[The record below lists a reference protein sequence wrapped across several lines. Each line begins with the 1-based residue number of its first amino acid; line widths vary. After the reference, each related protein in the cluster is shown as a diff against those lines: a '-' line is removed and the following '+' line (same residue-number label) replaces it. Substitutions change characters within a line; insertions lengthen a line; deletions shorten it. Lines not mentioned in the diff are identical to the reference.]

1 MSDTPNIPVKS
12 IIANL
17 QAGEKLYDLTAVRYE
32 ATINAWPTIIAE
44 VLVKPSREKEVVN
57 VDGTLVDELNN
68 LKKTEQSVQITFGVQ
83 GEETTIKCIIRSLY
97 LVISTSDIAIRL
109 VLTPEYT
116 KVDQLNLS
124 IFKYRDG
131 YTGDVDGIMTAYPKI
146 DEQTK
151 LIPYITSVYEKSK
164 KQWGD
169 SMEYIIPKLNK
180 FQQKLIPQIH
190 ERNGKVESLFTAL
203 LNNSKDKVDDL
214 YNIGDRFFPQDNT
227 LAQEIYKCI
236 TQNNGTFLSTIC
248 SLGNLFK
255 LIYIPGLDGEN
266 IGYFIPKS
274 FIKDPSNK
282 PDDSAS
288 TSKLKLVSAE
298 INMGGLGL
306 PQLGYVYSEA
316 DSIKDIDNII
326 RVALTQ
332 DGASY
337 PDLLQA
343 NDEELVNKSCIRIAG
358 PTWIPVY
365 VQYQETPSS
374 GDPANG
380 GRATYTVS
388 QETIQKV
395 RNNITNI
402 LIEWC
407 KQEYIFQTSATS
419 YADVELFYSSSPKIF
434 GKYVT
439 ITDNT
444 ENGNKVAEGFVSTYE
459 QLVVKQ
465 GTSSG
470 EVYTKIKLIGV

>member
-1 MSDTPNIPVKS
+1 MSTIPVKS

-17 QAGEKLYDLTAVRYE
+17 QTNQKSYDLTAVRYE

-44 VLVKPSREKEVVN
+44 VLVKPSEQNQVVN
-57 VDGTLVDELNN
+57 VDGTLVDELNT
-68 LKKTEQSVQITFGVQ
+68 LKNAAQSVTITFGVE
-83 GEETTIKCIIRSLY
+83 GEETTVKCIIRSLY

-131 YTGDVDGIMTAYPKI
+131 YTGDVDGIMTDYPKI
-146 DEQTK
+146 EKNTE
-151 LIPYITSVYEKSK
+151 LMPYIAKVYDKSK
-164 KQWGD
+164 DQWVH
-169 SMEYIIPKLNK
+169 SMGYITDKLNK
-180 FQQKLIPQIH
+180 FQKKLIPQIH
-190 ERNGKVESLFTAL
+190 ARNEKVESLFTDL
-203 LNNSKDKVDDL
+203 LSNSEDKVAKL
-214 YNIGDRFFPQDNT
+214 YNIGDRFYPYDNT

-255 LIYIPGLDGEN
+255 LVYVPGIQGDD

-274 FIKDPSNK
+274 FIKDENNK
-282 PDDSAS
+282 PDDS
-288 TSKLKLVSAE
+288 TYDLKLVSAE

-306 PQLGYVYSEA
+306 PQLGYIYSEA
-316 DSIKDIDNII
+316 DSIKDIDNVIN
-326 RVALTQ
+326 VALTQ

-343 NDEELVNKSCIRIAG
+343 SDDELINKSCIRIAG

-365 VQYQETPSS
+365 VQYQEAPSS

-380 GRATYTVS
+380 GRANYTVS
-388 QETIQKV
+388 PETIQKV
-395 RNNITNI
+395 RDNITNI

-419 YADVELFYSSSPKIF
+419 YADIELFYSSSPKIF

-444 ENGNKVAEGFVSTYE
+444 EKDNVVAKGFVSTYE

-465 GTSSG
+465 GTNSG

>member
-1 MSDTPNIPVKS
+1 MSTIPVKS
-12 IIANL
+12 IIAHL
-17 QAGEKLYDLTAVRYE
+17 QTKEKLYDLTAVRYE

-57 VDGTLVDELNN
+57 VDGTLVGELNA
-68 LKKTEQSVQITFGVQ
+68 LKDTVQPVTITFGVQ
-83 GEETTIKCIIRSLY
+83 GEETTISCIIRSLY
-97 LVISTSDIAIRL
+97 FVISTNDIAIRL
-109 VLTPEYT
+109 VLTPAYT

-131 YTGDVDGIMTAYPKI
+131 STGDVDGIMTEYPKI
-146 DEQTK
+146 NKNTE
-151 LIPYITSVYEKSK
+151 LMPYIASVYNKSK
-164 KQWGD
+164 EQWGN
-169 SMEYIIPKLNK
+169 SMNYIIPKLNK

-190 ERNGKVESLFTAL
+190 KRNEKVESLFTDL
-203 LNNSKDKVDDL
+203 LTNSNTTVKDL

-255 LIYIPGLDGEN
+255 LIYVPGLDGEN

-282 PDDSAS
+282 PDDS
-288 TSKLKLVSAE
+288 TSDLKLVSAE

-343 NDEELVNKSCIRIAG
+343 SDDELENKSCIRIAG
-358 PTWIPVY
+358 PTWIPLY
-365 VQYQETPSS
+365 VQYQEAPSS

-380 GRATYTVS
+380 GRAEYNVS
-388 QETIQKV
+388 PETIQKV
-395 RNNITNI
+395 RDNITNI

>member
-1 MSDTPNIPVKS
+1 MSDTPEIPVKS

-17 QAGEKLYDLTAVRYE
+17 QANGNSYDLTAVRYE

-44 VLVKPSREKEVVN
+44 VLVKPSKEEVVN
-57 VDGTLVDELNN
+57 VDGTLVEELNK
-68 LKKTEQSVQITFGVQ
+68 LKASEQPVKITFGVE
-83 GEETTIKCIIRSLY
+83 GAATTIDCIIRSLY

-124 IFKYRDG
+124 IFKYKDG
-131 YTGDVDGIMTAYPKI
+131 YTGDVDGLMADYPKI
-146 DEQTK
+146 EKNTQLMD
-151 LIPYITSVYEKSK
+151 YISKVYTQSKSR
-164 KQWGD
+164 WSN
-169 SMEYIIPKLNK
+169 SMNHVLKNLNK
-180 FQQKLIPQIH
+180 FQQKLIPKIH
-190 ERNGKVESLFTAL
+190 ERNETVESFFTAL
-203 LNNSKDKVDDL
+203 LTASNDKVGNL
-214 YNIGDRFFPQDNT
+214 YRIGSSFSPNDST

-255 LIYIPGLDGEN
+255 LIYVPGLDGKD

-274 FIKDPSNK
+274 FIKDSTNNK
-282 PDDSAS
+282 PTPDPD
-288 TSKLKLVSAE
+288 LKLVSAE

-306 PQLGYVYSEA
+306 PQLGYVYAEA
-316 DSIKDIDNII
+316 DSIKDIDNI
-326 RVALTQ
+326 RKVALTQ

-337 PDLLQA
+337 PDLLKAQDA
-343 NDEELVNKSCIRIAG
+343 DLLNKSSIRIAG
-358 PTWIPVY
+358 PTWIPLY
-365 VQYQETPSS
+365 VQYQEVPVAG

-380 GRATYTVS
+380 GNAKYSESPYTVY
-388 QETIQKV
+388 KV
-395 RNNITNI
+395 RDNITEI

-419 YADVELFYSSSPKIF
+419 YAEVELFYASAPNIF

-444 ENGNKVAEGFVSTYE
+444 KNGNKVAEGFVSTYE

-470 EVYTKIKLIGV
+470 EVHTKIKLIGV